1 MPHPAAQSV
10 TCRVRRLCTAA
21 LSLALAGAGALAAVA
36 APAPA
41 AAAVGDEQI
50 AWLEIEDGVIS
61 GGPALNSGDH
71 GNFSGTGS
79 YTFRETGMTSTMT
92 VNAPAAGTYPVW
104 IRYAAGPLSAEE
116 NVTRAMGLLTNGGAR
131 QSVSYPLTGS
141 WESWD
146 WSAATV
152 TLAQGTNTLAVQCD
166 RSVEMCRLNFDA
178 IQVGGTE
185 PDTCVA
191 TPPAGP
197 GATRL
202 FDGTIASFD
211 QWRKAGAGG
220 FGHQTD
226 CTIRGFRGRGATWT
240 TAQQSGTYT
249 LGVDWRR
256 TDAEAAS
263 SVYVASSSNT
273 SADPTG
279 GYQVRIGATD
289 TGAITYAGT
298 TQPAD
303 AAAVAAAVHPVGAWN
318 HFDVQLTPKRI
329 RVLLN
334 GVAVNTVDR
343 TASTSGH
350 IGLENRAVTAD
361 VNDQVSFRDIQVTP
375 TVVLGE
381 LAGPARRAAGA
392 DDTSVNQGGES
403 TLAHLVAD
411 SQRWATRTSSGGT
424 ARIALVSPTALQAD
438 LVPTGGEVTYA
449 DAVAAVAD
457 EPLVNRR
464 LTGAQLKAVLEQQWQ
479 RAADDTVPTP
489 AFRRLGA
496 STGFTWTEDVTRPE
510 GDRVTGMWLDGDA
523 ILPGGTYSVT
533 ASRSLADGGDNFRA
547 FDTGVERLPDAT
559 ARSALG
565 AYLADASATGA
576 LDVPATQ
583 RAVGVRVLGD
593 AATHQAG
600 TAYAVDLSSWSYS
613 TASDP
618 VDTVVDVS
626 IGGQAAGSFPVTSAA
641 GDDPFD
647 QRGTAA
653 VRAVV
658 PVGLPTGATTV
669 TITGRTTGTTVRL
682 PIDVVAAP
690 TVPGPDPTPTTPV
703 PTPTPTP
710 TPAPA
715 PAPAATKA
723 GSKITVKVKPRRVVA
738 RRTRAKLV
746 VTVTSAGAT
755 PTGTVTAQVRG
766 KRVEATLRR
775 GRAKLTLPK
784 LRKPRATRVK
794 VTYTGDARTLSTSL
808 TFQVRAVAP

>member
-1 MPHPAAQSV
+1 MPQPAAQSV
-10 TCRVRRLCTAA
+10 ATRLRRLTTTAV
-21 LSLALAGAGALAAVA
+21 SLALAGVGALAVVAV
-36 APAPA
+36 PAPA
-41 AAAVGDEQI
+41 SAAVGDEQI
-50 AWLEIEDGVIS
+50 AWLEVEDGVIS

-92 VNAPAAGTYPVW
+92 VDAPVAGTYPVW

-152 TLAQGTNTLAVQCD
+152 TLDQGVNTLAVQCD
-166 RSVEMCRLNFDA
+166 RGVEMCRLNFDA
-178 IQVGGTE
+178 IQVGGTA

-263 SVYVASSSNT
+263 SVYVASTSNT
-273 SADPTG
+273 SADPAG
-279 GYQVRIGATD
+279 GYQVRIGASD
-289 TGAITYAGT
+289 TGAISYAGT

-303 AAAVAAAVHPVGAWN
+303 AAAVAAAVEPVGSWN

-361 VNDQVSFRDIQVTP
+361 VNDQVGFRDIQVVP

-381 LAGPARRAAGA
+381 LAGPARRATGA
-392 DDTSVNQGGES
+392 DGTTVNQGGES

-411 SQRWATRTSSGGT
+411 SQRWATRGAGGGT

-438 LVPTGGEVTYA
+438 LVPASDVTYA
-449 DAVAAVAD
+449 EAVATIAD

-496 STGFTWTEDVTRPE
+496 SSGFTWTEDATRPE
-510 GDRVTGMWLDGDA
+510 GDRITGMWLDGVA
-523 ILPGGTYSVT
+523 IVPGGTYSVT

-547 FDTGVERLPDAT
+547 FDAGVERLPDAT
-559 ARSALG
+559 TRSALA

-576 LDVPATQ
+576 LGLPAAQ
-583 RAVGVRVLGD
+583 RAVGVRVLDD
-593 AATHQAG
+593 APHQAG
-600 TAYAVDLSSWSYS
+600 ATYAVDLSSWSYS
-613 TASDP
+613 RPSDP
-618 VDTVVDVS
+618 VDTVVDVT
-626 IGGQAAGSFPVTSAA
+626 IGGQSAGSFPVATAA

-647 QRGTAA
+647 QRGTVA

-658 PVGLPTGATTV
+658 PVGLPTGATTAV
-669 TITGRTTGTTVRL
+669 ITGRTTGTTVRL
-682 PIDVVAAP
+682 PVDVVAAP

-703 PTPTPTP
+703 PTQPPAP
-710 TPAPA
+710 GPAPA

-723 GSKITVKVKPRRVVA
+723 GSKITVKVKPRRVVV
-738 RRTRAKLV
+738 RRTRARLV
-746 VTVTSAGAT
+746 VTVTSAGPT
-755 PTGTVTAQVRG
+755 PTGTVAAQVGG

-775 GRAKLTLPK
+775 GKAVVTLPK

-794 VTYTGDARTLSTSL
+794 VTYTGDARTLSTAR